1 MSHRQTCSEGAQQSS
16 PDLFGAY
23 FFAIH
28 ESSRAQPNVLRSF
41 QCFPARTP
49 SQYLHL
55 VRARV
60 FFGVFLR
67 RRAQKFLNFE
77 WRLRANGFGV
87 REKGQGRPRAGA
99 AGELRHVGLT
109 TRPRSERAE
118 VQILR
123 LPPIA
128 SPLPPT
134 RIQNP
139 NPEFRIQEGGGEDG
153 LNSEL
158 RGSKSKIQG
167 SALGSCLG
175 F

>member
-99 AGELRHVGLT
+99 ADELRHVGAHHAT
-109 TRPRSERAE
+109 E
-118 VQILR
+118 VR
-123 LPPIA
+123 
-128 SPLPPT
+128 
-134 RIQNP
+134 
-139 NPEFRIQEGGGEDG
+139 EGGGADTCAALPSLPRESRIQIQ
-153 LNSEL
+153 NSE
-158 RGSKSKIQG
+158 SKKG
-167 SALGSCLG
+167 GGRTA
-175 F
+175 

>member
-1 MSHRQTCSEGAQQSS
+1 VSHRQTCSEGAQQSS

-118 VQILR
+118 VQITA
-123 LPPIA
+123 PA
-128 SPLPPT
+128 SPPSHE
-134 RIQNP
+134 
-139 NPEFRIQEGGGEDG
+139 NPESKSRIRNPRNLGGGRKAWI
-153 LNSEL
+153 LS
-158 RGSKSKIQG
+158 
-167 SALGSCLG
+167 
-175 F
+175 

>member
-109 TRPRSERAE
+109 TRPRSERAA
-118 VQILR
+118 VQITA
-123 LPPIA
+123 P

-139 NPEFRIQEGGGEDG
+139 NPEFRIQEGGGRKAWIP
-153 LNSEL
+153 EL